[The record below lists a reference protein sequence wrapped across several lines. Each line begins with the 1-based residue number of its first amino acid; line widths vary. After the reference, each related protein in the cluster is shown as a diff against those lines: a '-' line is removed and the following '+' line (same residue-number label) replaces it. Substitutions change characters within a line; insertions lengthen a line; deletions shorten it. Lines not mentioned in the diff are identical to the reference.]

1 MKNKRFSWKNALNS
15 MLGSLSLVLVALI
28 IALGFVSP
36 VNNYQAKALTKAQ
49 IIDEYNISF
58 NSAKTRVRIADG
70 YGLTTDGKSYE
81 YSYLSHSDSKLY
93 TATTAGAEYSSD
105 LGEVSL
111 MVNNAELMQY
121 IERNRPSGLGG
132 YIPGNITHFRT
143 TNEELEPIFYDE
155 IDDNDFVILSDN
167 YITPTTSKY
176 NVENLYLSFGS
187 PATEEDG
194 KTKLADLTVTGE
206 LRTAEGFHILNLDPE
221 AHSPY
226 TDKDGNPKSSYYWY
240 QYFDLNNITA
250 KLTGEQ
256 NSPTYKV
263 VNPSG
268 QYKFTFTFQRILAD
282 GSTTADESFVYTFYM
297 LDSADYTDY
306 PEILGATL
314 GASNKNSI
322 NEYFYNFAG
331 DKPSILYAPSR
342 YNLAYTRQN
351 NEITENITSVFTTG
365 VYTVNSAYQ
374 QYGKIT
380 FYNNDIYLKDVYILT
395 NYSNNG
401 NVLEYLYFSSTDPD
415 YVVYSYNNADDDE
428 NIVNLLES
436 GKFKFEYKLTTIIE
450 EVSEIENGVPLTTEF
465 TTKTYI
471 TEVFDEY
478 RWIDTNVAKL
488 QDSSLYS
495 IYRQI
500 PQNTD
505 TVSKVINISDTI
517 VFYFD
522 KDNTKKLYRDKDFQ
536 REVNTSTEFDYEY
549 KEADNKIEF
558 KDKVFNGSYPI
569 QAQINGENT
578 TYFVNATSDKLYY
591 LYIAN
596 RENINTRT
604 ATLYTDAL
612 HTTIAEDFTFEY
624 NYTNDS
630 LTITSGELNGKT
642 YSVQFVYSLAD
653 KNAKDLKRLLNA
665 ATIAI
670 EYTYEMS
677 FEKLGVYTFEYNY
690 VCPWYN
696 NAIGTVVGTRYSSS
710 NAVSTNRLVP
720 YDYTIPYDDAV
731 SKEPIDHTQS
741 DEGSNSESKR
751 LYAIFSGYLDAEGKV
766 TINAK
771 NYEYDSATNKV
782 KVGTDTYDIN
792 TKTTTNFGSTGVLET
807 EYSVDI
813 SADGKTIKLSVKYTL
828 GKVDY
833 TTTPHESK
841 QSSSY
846 YNYKYDD
853 KSIVAYHLADGTDGT
868 TTSKHVNSTNISNS
882 VAGDAYF
889 HQLIKNIE
897 IQANPQLSD
906 PDDTVTSFLPVINKR
921 TSTHVLGADKLSI
934 FGSISYF
941 SKEDEVTDS
950 GYAVLE
956 QIDAKEK
963 KYFISDYTS
972 LYIKSNNLT
981 NANKL
986 ASHTPGAGFSTT
998 FIGNGTGQIPLS
1010 QVIVTDTQVFWKNYS
1025 TLLYTGKVSE
1035 SKIYKYSTYKDIYGN
1050 LDLKTENLEI
1060 YDNHDTYFK
1069 DIYCKDDGYYEVVI
1083 KYTYSYYKEL
1093 GKLDSEAAGTQF
1105 FQVFVFI
1112 VDNNSPKLYFDVE
1125 TGEVDDEGN
1134 PEYETLLPSSYTNKV
1149 VRISWLVPTYFQN
1162 NIYIEVN
1169 KENFAGIT
1177 TDIPF
1182 RARFDG
1188 ENPDGML
1195 PIVLSGAT
1203 NETYIRTISTFTKSE
1218 DKSKYYVTFRLP
1230 GDRPDWN
1237 LDGHYSITIYY
1248 GSENTDGTKPS
1259 VTQKYTSD
1267 NKKIAGMK
1275 VVPVMLNDQG
1285 FYVVNDELQLKA
1297 NQQIVNTDFT
1307 FRYSPK
1313 ASGAQIFTYWHKITF
1328 NRTSDYDELL
1338 QFSNDKTGITTNFA
1352 LLGTDPEIEIGKLY
1366 NYNYETTNR
1375 VANGNYFTNST
1386 SCMYLFRMKDEAGNE
1401 CRYVIYFDNTS
1412 PRSIVD
1418 PKPNNKNNIVSDVTT
1433 VTWGDYKAIKV
1444 NATDLELYAENIYEY
1459 TNIEYN
1465 EENPVNRL
1473 KEALSYINSATGSKF
1488 NNTKL
1493 EKVGNDYYILI
1504 PIQKAQ
1510 ITDEEG
1516 KVSAISDVNKY
1527 YFFPNTPISPRIQ
1540 VTSGA
1545 NAGYYYVTGATV
1557 LIGDTVYYVKTDTQ
1571 GNTKTYK
1578 LFVDAELTREVDSFT
1593 YTVDD
1598 STIKLP
1604 TYDENGKIA
1613 VDASGIIFDNYIY
1626 NKQQTKLSTT
1636 LDFYGD
1642 VAREYITTI
1651 YGDLN
1656 TSLSGV
1662 SGTGLYYYAIF
1673 DDLGNNSLGDLWM
1686 NLDKTQTLS
1695 YATFRNSDT
1704 LANATGLTGEAAK
1717 SYAAAKLYISSLEN
1731 TKEDQQVIPD
1741 YSLTYT
1747 YYAYNASFYENYA
1760 ITNVEYVEPTA
1771 EDSAT
1776 YLRITFEKGTET
1788 KVIDMKI
1795 FDEDGNRHH
1804 SISYP
1809 YDMKG
1814 SAVISDTQGNPKHI
1828 YTESLSDYTEPQDE
1842 LTERVFSSVINPSV
1856 DTATGEIITQEGLYI
1871 FKREYD
1877 EGIAPEVL
1885 GTDTRIIY
1893 RIYYVD
1899 RNGIISV
1906 PVNDNAA
1913 SSLYNIG
1920 SDIEFLLG
1928 SNYKDTENQKLITA
1942 NNIQNNQSSN
1952 NTGYSNSSFTSSNL
1966 FSTNKVETKFT
1977 LTTDKYNFADFYN
1990 SYIALLSKETK
2001 LADAVSKSLLNKA
2014 LYENIFKLDLVL
2026 NKGANGTKIIDETN
2040 VNADAKYNSTLMKK
2054 YITEYQNMNAVDSR
2068 LNENSFFYGDSLN
2081 SYYIT
2086 LSDQSGHILREAND
2100 KGDLEVKALNHQPNN
2115 LQITFNIK
2123 HTAPLGEMYGKYYGE
2138 INYDEDN
2145 GGTSS
2150 SIPITTTDNGSQ
2162 LAGTYA
2168 LISHYLSEEAGQL
2181 KSLSDNQSPVTGVTG
2196 STVSLLS
2203 TNNETLVF
2211 LFSITNDEYMA
2222 KIDINNIQV
2231 YQNAISED
2239 NLLFNRHLDTT
2250 TGVVRNHT
2258 TKLVPSQARQD
2269 GSFICNVIGDTTYYA
2284 IIIFDNNLDDILN
2297 SDEKE
2302 NYSNFRLLDSDENVD
2317 LANYYIKIH
2326 YVGLEDNYQAD
2337 LEGQTV
2343 SYYSTTYEITVDRIK
2358 PKYNLVQLMN
2368 LDRYT
2373 YKGNVTTT
2381 GKEYEQLFDEYSP
2394 YYNFT
2399 YDEKTEF
2406 YNSDLEKYFFA
2417 VDSRANSSFTF
2428 KSVDKLDSVNGFYIR
2443 PLGTDISNYKF
2454 SYTPDDYIIYNDAQ
2468 LRGEHNQFVPSNA
2481 TSILFNDSHNRYY
2494 PTSFQNNQYYYCPYI
2509 DNEMSVNHMLTQGI
2523 VNVGEYY
2530 EILETDEAGNYR
2542 VYGIYIHDATYDGV
2556 NYKYQAY
2563 NGAEYKTG
2571 SVTYKGSIAAV
2582 GGISFDFTNYI
2593 TSDLFIKAI
2602 IDVQSGKLNEKLYI
2616 YYNPNTQELNLTDAN
2631 NNTLEIVSNV
2641 TTDTYIHDFLELI
2654 NEKIVEYSDI
2664 ISDKNSPY
2672 YSEYGYIV
2680 DLSIVDR
2687 LGIPASYDTK
2697 ILNNYIITYSVAGSE
2712 IVPVFTNK
2720 AVNFE
2725 MYIPSMRGSTYITKV
2740 KASQFNKEWLE
2751 KDVDS
2756 EGNQFTKH
2764 SNEFKTK
2771 GARYILTK
2779 GVYRFEITDN
2789 FGRTSVYFHEFGI
2802 SSSQTGGSIRYYGS
2816 YAKHSDNFT
2825 YTGEMFSYTYDSSV
2839 YDVFIRFTGENADTN
2854 QYCAGEEIYGSNS
2867 KYSQEALKQFGIQS
2881 VITTNNITT
2890 ITFVGVSKTRA
2901 LSKYEIK
2908 TILASTANNYTWG
2921 DELTNN
2927 NIFVYDY
2934 KMAIYTAVQE
2944 VTVRN
2949 MKGVT
2954 LDTNTHLNL
2963 TEDFQLV
2970 LSWDTILISERIDF
2984 GTQIELVRKYTENNI
2999 TRTQTYRVNSDYIV
3013 TLPGEYTAK
3022 AINSLGRESEE
3033 ISFTRGDGEITMY
3046 AVYAISNNGKTQKK
3060 LDPSSYTTVNSTDN
3074 KTEFHYFITDDYF
3087 NYIDLESGNPITKD
3101 VIYDTGITL
3110 SQIMGINKQKGTYLD
3125 VRVNSNLNLNAD
3137 IVSYEYIDA
3146 DGLGTQYEY
3155 IVKYQV
3161 YSNVQSANSYVYRY
3175 AIIHFLPAKATHLLD
3190 TTVVDIGTL
3199 DNKLIENENVVQS
3212 VAANGMKI
3220 TFTLSATSPDYQY
3233 IEGNTL
3239 YLERYY
3245 NNELIE
3251 TIVLDVLN
3259 VSEGGVSYTFT
3270 VKNVGLH
3277 QFAVRDLAGRQHI
3290 FSTLPTAKNNTSLLY
3305 IYLINQI
3312 LYEVNGASPINN
3324 QVFNEPVEL
3333 KIISELDGLTL
3344 YDTESLGISVYKN
3357 GVQITVTSEKGILNL
3372 TEQGYYTIDIV
3383 ATTELSSSTV
3393 TNQEIS
3399 SSYSFAIIRED
3410 IARNSFNISK
3420 GSNFVIENV
3429 TKIVMNERYDVTQEF
3444 LKSPNGIADDSNKYA
3459 SSLIWLAFNEQQN
3472 SSYEITLKSYNTIT
3486 YQYVPFTF
3494 KVWINDE
3501 KPVIQSNIES
3511 GIESRET
3518 IELYYNP
3525 GLIYEQVGA
3534 ARVEI
3539 NGVTY
3544 ATIDNNS
3551 EIVVNTVTLDKAGEF
3566 VVKVIS
3572 DDGTVLS
3579 TYKFIKV
3586 DPLNNT
3592 TKIVIIAFAIGIVVA
3607 VVLFF
3612 LIRKKGRYR

>member
-28 IALGFVSP
+28 IALGFITP
-36 VNNYQAKALTKAQ
+36 ANGYQAKALTKHD
-49 IIDEYNISF
+49 IMNTYNISF
-58 NSAKTRVRIADG
+58 NSAKTRVRVADG
-70 YGLTTDGKSYE
+70 YNFTTDGKSYE

-93 TATTAGAEYSSD
+93 SATYAKDEYSSD

-111 MVNNAELMQY
+111 TVNNAELMQY
-121 IERNRPSGLGG
+121 IQRNRASGLGG

-143 TNEELEPIFYDE
+143 VTDELEPIFYDL
-155 IDDNDFVILSDN
+155 IDDNDFVLLSDN
-167 YITPTTSKY
+167 YNVPVVDATNKTY

-187 PATEEDG
+187 PASEQDG

-206 LRTAEGFHILNLDPE
+206 LRTAEGFHILNLDAE

-226 TDKDGNPKSSYYWY
+226 TDKDGNQKSSYYWY
-240 QYFDLNNITA
+240 QYFDLNNVTA

-268 QYKFTFTFQRILAD
+268 QYKLTFTFQRILED
-282 GSTTADESFVYTFYM
+282 GSTTADETFVYTFYM
-297 LDSADYTDY
+297 LDSADYENY
-306 PEILGATL
+306 PKIIGATL
-314 GASNKNSI
+314 GASNKGSI

-331 DKPSILYAPSR
+331 ATPTLLYAPSR

-351 NEITENITSVFTTG
+351 NEITENITSTFTTG

-380 FYNNDIYLKDVYILT
+380 FYNNDTYLKDVYILT
-395 NYSNNG
+395 NYTDDNT
-401 NVLEYLYFSSTDPD
+401 LEYLYFSSTNQN

-428 NIVNLLES
+428 NIVKLLES
-436 GKFKFEYKLTTIIE
+436 GKFKFEYKLVTTLE
-450 EVSEIENGVPLTTEF
+450 EVSEKGQPSKF

-471 TEVFDEY
+471 TKVFDEY
-478 RWIDTNVAKL
+478 KWLGSNVAKL
-488 QDSSLYS
+488 QDTNLYS
-495 IYRQI
+495 VYSNI
-500 PQNTD
+500 PQTLDTATKIISITD
-505 TVSKVINISDTI
+505 TVIYYFDDVNKELYKNKDLTSKV
-517 VFYFD
+517 D
-522 KDNTKKLYRDKDFQ
+522 KATD
-536 REVNTSTEFDYEY
+536 FDYEY
-549 KEADNKIEF
+549 IEAENAIQF
-558 KDKVFNGSYPI
+558 KDTVFDGKYSI
-569 QAQINGENT
+569 QAQSDGTNT
-578 TYFVNATSDKLYY
+578 TYFVNATANKKYY
-591 LYIAN
+591 LHIAN
-596 RENINTRT
+596 RENLVTRT
-604 ATLYTDAL
+604 ATLYTAANCNDDS
-612 HTTIAEDFTFEY
+612 IADDFTFEY
-624 NYTNDS
+624 NYTNDT
-630 LTITSGELNGKT
+630 LTITSGILLDKVYDVQYTYDIAGKKT
-642 YSVQFVYSLAD
+642 SQLH
-653 KNAKDLKRLLNA
+653 RLLDP

-670 EYTYEMS
+670 NYTYEMP
-677 FEKLGVYTFEYNY
+677 FDKLGVYTYEYNY

-720 YDYTIPYDDAV
+720 NDYTIPYATPET
-731 SKEPIDHTQS
+731 KEPIDHTQS
-741 DEGSNSESKR
+741 EDGSNADSNR
-751 LYAIFSGYLDAEGKV
+751 LYATFSGYLDAEGKV
-766 TINAK
+766 TINSK
-771 NYEYDSATNKV
+771 TYIYDSATKKI
-782 KVGTDTYDIN
+782 KVGTDTYDLDTRCVTHI
-792 TKTTTNFGSTGVLET
+792 GSNGELET
-807 EYSVDI
+807 FYTLNT
-813 SADGKTIKLSVKYTL
+813 SADGKTMKLSVRYTL
-828 GKVDY
+828 GEVEY
-833 TTTPHESK
+833 TTTPYEYK
-841 QSSSY
+841 QSSLY
-846 YNYKYDD
+846 YDYKYDD
-853 KSIVAYHLADGTDGT
+853 KSVVTYYLADT
-868 TTSKHVNSTNISNS
+868 TTTYSKNVNSTNISNS
-882 VAGDAYF
+882 VAGDAFF
-889 HQLIKNIE
+889 HQLIKDIE
-897 IQANPQLSD
+897 YQANPKLKDPSD
-906 PDDTVTSFLPVINKR
+906 TATGFIPVISRR
-921 TSTHVLGADKLSI
+921 TATHTLGADKLSI
-934 FGSISYF
+934 FGSIAYF
-941 SKEDEVTDS
+941 SKEDSSTDS
-950 GYAVLE
+950 GYAKLE

-963 KYFISDYTS
+963 KYFISDFTS
-972 LYIKSNNLT
+972 KYAAN
-981 NANKL
+981 NKL
-986 ASHTPGAGFSTT
+986 SAHQPTAGFSAT
-998 FIGNGTGQIPLS
+998 FVGNGTGQIPLE
-1010 QVIVTDTQVFWKNYS
+1010 QIIVTDTQVFWKNYS
-1025 TLLYTGKVSE
+1025 TLLYSGKVSQ
-1035 SKIYKYSTYKDIYGN
+1035 SAIYKYSNYKNVNGE
-1050 LDLKTENLEI
+1050 LDLKPENLEK
-1060 YDNHDTYFK
+1060 YDNYNTYFK
-1069 DIYCKDDGYYEVVI
+1069 DIYCKDDGYYEVII

-1093 GKLDSEAAGTQF
+1093 GKLDSEAAGTEFYQL
-1105 FQVFVFI
+1105 FVFI
-1112 VDNNSPKLYFDVE
+1112 IDNNSPKLYFEVE
-1125 TGEVDDEGN
+1125 TGETDGNGN
-1134 PEYETLLPSSYTNKV
+1134 PEYEPLLPSSYTNKN

-1169 KENFAGIT
+1169 KENFEGIT
-1177 TDIPF
+1177 TDMPF

-1188 ENPDGML
+1188 ENEDGML

-1218 DKSKYYVTFRLP
+1218 DKSKYYVTFKLP

-1248 GSENTDGTKPS
+1248 GSKNTDGTKPS
-1259 VTQKYTSD
+1259 ITQKYTSD

-1313 ASGAQIFTYWHKITF
+1313 ASGAQIFTYWHKISF
-1328 NRTSDYDELL
+1328 NRTSDYDNLL
-1338 QFSNDKTGITTNFA
+1338 QFSNNKSGITTNFA
-1352 LLGTDPEIEIGKLY
+1352 LFGTDPEIEIGKLY

-1412 PRSIVD
+1412 PRSLID

-1444 NATDLELYAENIYEY
+1444 NATDLDLYAENITEY
-1459 TNIEYN
+1459 TKIEYTA
-1465 EENPVNRL
+1465 ENPINRL
-1473 KEALSYINSATGSKF
+1473 KEALSYINSATGGKF

-1527 YFFPNTPISPRIQ
+1527 YFFPNTPISPRIR
-1540 VTSGA
+1540 VTSGDD
-1545 NAGYYYVTGATV
+1545 AGYYYVTGTTV
-1557 LIGDTVYYVKTDTQ
+1557 LIGDAVYYVDTQ
-1571 GNTKTYK
+1571 TQGQTTTYRLYK
-1578 LFVDAELTREVDSFT
+1578 DAELTTPVSEFT

-1598 STIKLP
+1598 TTIKLP
-1604 TYDENGKIA
+1604 TYDQNGKIA
-1613 VDASGIIFDNYIY
+1613 VDTNGIIFDNYVY
-1626 NKQQTKLSTT
+1626 NKQQTKTSIT

-1651 YGDLN
+1651 YGDN
-1656 TSLSGV
+1656 DTALSGV

-1695 YATFRNSDT
+1695 YATFKNTDA

-1731 TKEDQQVIPD
+1731 TKEDQKVIPN
-1741 YSLTYT
+1741 YNLTYT
-1747 YYAYNASFYENYA
+1747 YYAYNASFYENYG
-1760 ITNVEYVEPTA
+1760 IDKVQYIEPTA
-1771 EDSAT
+1771 QDSAT
-1776 YLRITFEKGTET
+1776 YLRITFKKGTEE
-1788 KVIDMKI
+1788 KVIDMKL
-1795 FDEDGNRHH
+1795 FDEDGNRFH

-1828 YTESLSDYTEPQDE
+1828 YTESLSDYTEVQDE
-1842 LTERVFSSVINPSV
+1842 LTQRVFSSVINPSV
-1856 DTATGEIITQEGLYI
+1856 DTVSGEIITQEGLYI

-1877 EGIAPEVL
+1877 KGIAPEVL
-1885 GTDTRIIY
+1885 GTDSRIIY

-1906 PVNDNAA
+1906 PVNENAA

-1942 NNIQNNQSSN
+1942 NNIQNNQTSN

-1990 SYIALLSKETK
+1990 TYIALLSKEPT
-2001 LADAVSKSLLNKA
+2001 LSEAIGKSLLNKA

-2040 VNADAKYNSTLMKK
+2040 VNASAKYNSTLMKK
-2054 YITEYQNMNAVDSR
+2054 YLTEYQKLNTIDGR

-2123 HTAPLGEMYGKYYGE
+2123 HVAPLGEMYGKYYGE
-2138 INYDEDN
+2138 IDYDEDN

-2150 SIPITTTDNGSQ
+2150 SIPITTTDKGEQ

-2168 LISHYLSEEAGQL
+2168 LISHYLEEEAGQL
-2181 KSLSDNQSPVTGVTG
+2181 KSLSDNQSPVTKVDG

-2222 KIDINNIQV
+2222 RIDINNIQV
-2231 YQNAISED
+2231 YQNGLTD
-2239 NLLFNRHLDTT
+2239 DHLLFNRHLDTQ

-2297 SDEKE
+2297 KDEVE
-2302 NYSNFRLLDSDENVD
+2302 NYSNFRLLDSLENVD

-2337 LEGQTV
+2337 LEGNTV

-2373 YKGNVTTT
+2373 YTGNISTA
-2381 GKEYEQLFDEYSP
+2381 GKTYEQLFDEYST

-2399 YDEKTEF
+2399 YNEKTEF

-2417 VDSRANSSFTF
+2417 IDSRANSSFTF

-2443 PLGTDISNYKF
+2443 PLGTDISDYKF

-2494 PTSFQNNQYYYCPYI
+2494 PASFTTNQYYFCPYI

-2523 VNVGEYY
+2523 VKAGEYY
-2530 EILETDEAGNYR
+2530 EILEADEAGNYR
-2542 VYGIYIHDATYDGV
+2542 VYGIYIHDAVNDGV
-2556 NYKYQAY
+2556 NYRYQAY
-2563 NGAEYKTG
+2563 NGAEYKSG

-2582 GGISFDFTNYI
+2582 GGISFDFTSFT

-2602 IDVQSGKLNEKLYI
+2602 IDVQSGKLNEKLYV
-2616 YYNPNTQELNLTDAN
+2616 YYNPNTQEIKLTDVN
-2631 NNTLEIVSNV
+2631 NNPLETVANV
-2641 TTDTYIHDFLELI
+2641 TTDTYIQDFLELI
-2654 NEKIVEYSDI
+2654 NEKIDEYNGI

-2712 IVPVFTNK
+2712 IVPVFTNR

-2725 MYIPSMRGSTYITKV
+2725 MYIPSMRGSTYITKI

-2816 YAKHSDNFT
+2816 KAEHSDGFT
-2825 YTGEMFSYTYDSSV
+2825 YTAEMFTYTYDSSV

-2854 QYCAGEEIYGSNS
+2854 QYCNAEEIYGSNS
-2867 KYSQEALKQFGIQS
+2867 KYSHEALRQFGIQS

-2908 TILASTANNYTWG
+2908 TILASTANDYKWG
-2921 DELTNN
+2921 DEENNN
-2927 NIFVYDY
+2927 NIFVYNF
-2934 KMAIYTAVQE
+2934 KMAIYTAVPK

-2970 LSWDTILISERIDF
+2970 LSWEDTLTSERINF
-2984 GTQIELVRKYTENNI
+2984 STQIELVRKYTENNI

-3022 AINSLGRESEE
+3022 AINSLGRESAA

-3046 AVYAISNNGKTQKK
+3046 AVYAISNNGKTQKR
-3060 LDPSSYTTVNSTDN
+3060 LDASSYTTVNAADN
-3074 KTEFHYFITDDYF
+3074 KTEFHYFITDNYF

-3101 VIYDTGITL
+3101 VIYDNNITL
-3110 SQIMGINKQKGTYLD
+3110 SQIMGVNKQKGTYLD

-3155 IVKYQV
+3155 VVKYQV
-3161 YSNVQSANSYVYRY
+3161 YSNVQAANNYVYRY
-3175 AIIHFLPAKATHLLD
+3175 VIIHFLPNTTTHLLD
-3190 TTVVDIGTL
+3190 TEVVDIGTL
-3199 DNKLIENENVVQS
+3199 DNKLVENENVVQS

-3270 VKNVGLH
+3270 IKNVGLH
-3277 QFAVRDLAGRQHI
+3277 QFAVRDLAGRQHK
-3290 FSTLPTAKNNTSLLY
+3290 FSTLPTAKNNTNLLY
-3305 IYLINQI
+3305 VYLINQI
-3312 LYEVNGASPINN
+3312 LYEVNSATPINN
-3324 QVFNEPVEL
+3324 QVFNEAVEL

-3357 GVQITVTSEKGILNL
+3357 GVQIQVTNEKGVLHL

-3383 ATTELSSSTV
+3383 ATTELSSTTV
-3393 TNQEIS
+3393 ANQEIS

-3429 TKIVMNERYDVTQEF
+3429 TKIVMNERYDVTEEF
-3444 LKSPNGIADDSNKYA
+3444 LASPNGLTDSNNSYS
-3459 SSLIWLAFNEQQN
+3459 SSLIWLAFSEQQN
-3472 SSYEITLKSYNTIT
+3472 SSYEITLKSYNPIN
-3486 YQYVPFTF
+3486 YQYIPFTF

-3544 ATIDNNS
+3544 ATIDKNS
-3551 EIVVNTVTLDKAGEF
+3551 EVVVNTFKLEKANEYI
-3566 VVKVIS
+3566 VKVIS